1 MLCIVITDSDVSKYA
16 SHVILLTESHRRAR
30 ERSEMRG
37 WEMRVAADTGPA
49 TRMAGNSGRKGEE
62 QDWETQWHS
71 SSLLQGGALLSC
83 CWLSPGRDHIKGI
96 SNQLLC
102 VDPPVWLGWVTE
114 PAARGTGSSS
124 SRTRARCTGWCL
136 TEAQPPGEGNSM
148 WPQQLTTNNWLPR
161 DLQDQLA
168 VSVGLNRSV
177 VKPKNTKYAHL
188 DCSGFRISCWKPRG
202 TAWSRSAPVC
212 PATLPGQS
220 NVNHKV
226 QIERFGKC
234 FNVFSELLTW
244 LFIMLIYI

>member
-1 MLCIVITDSDVSKYA
+1 
-16 SHVILLTESHRRAR
+16 
-30 ERSEMRG
+30 MRG
-37 WEMRVAADTGPA
+37 WEMRVAGDTGPA

-71 SSLLQGGALLSC
+71 SSPLQEGALLSC
-83 CWLSPGRDHIKGI
+83 CWLSPGQDHSKGI
-96 SNQLLC
+96 SSQLLC
-102 VDPPVWLGWVTE
+102 VDPPVWLGLGWVTE

-124 SRTRARCTGWCL
+124 SPTRARCTEWCL
-136 TEAQPPGEGNSM
+136 TEAQPPGEVNAI
-148 WPQQLTTNNWLPR
+148 WPALATNNWLPAETSR
-161 DLQDQLA
+161 INWLCLLD
-168 VSVGLNRSV
+168 STGLY
-177 VKPKNTKYAHL
+177 KHKQHKIHL
-188 DCSGFRISCWKPRG
+188 DCSGSPILCWKPRG
-202 TAWSRSAPVC
+202 TAWSQSAPVC